1 MMSAASVSPL
11 VSVSKTPYP
20 VREGGERWGTLG
32 PSDGAMI
39 ERWASRFRGCG
50 WALRTGAIDGLWP
63 HLVVVDV
70 DDIDAAPD
78 WIHDLDAFPW
88 SVQTRRGLHLYSW
101 TGEPLR
107 SRRLALGEIK
117 AERAYVVGWQPGGAY
132 QPAEGFGVAQPPLFP
147 ARVLSDLLRTDSPPD
162 TPDQLVSPRPNRPQ
176 TRLDASRRRPVPS
189 PVSILPIGRRNVGL
203 FRRLLVAAGR
213 DYDLRGDKAR
223 MLGVAKWYN
232 QRLETPLPDGEVV
245 KLARSAVTY
254 SEDWETSTDAFS
266 ERQRIRGQR
275 SGASRRAQAADRD
288 AQIRRMK
295 AQGRSVTEI
304 ARSLGV
310 TRPTVYQAL
319 RQRD

>member
-1 MMSAASVSPL
+1 
-11 VSVSKTPYP
+11 
-20 VREGGERWGTLG
+20 
-32 PSDGAMI
+32 
-39 ERWASRFRGCG
+39 
-50 WALRTGAIDGLWP
+50 
-63 HLVVVDV
+63 
-70 DDIDAAPD
+70 
-78 WIHDLDAFPW
+78 
-88 SVQTRRGLHLYSW
+88 
-101 TGEPLR
+101 
-107 SRRLALGEIK
+107 
-117 AERAYVVGWQPGGAY
+117 
-132 QPAEGFGVAQPPLFP
+132 
-147 ARVLSDLLRTDSPPD
+147 
-162 TPDQLVSPRPNRPQ
+162 
-176 TRLDASRRRPVPS
+176 
-189 PVSILPIGRRNVGL
+189 
-203 FRRLLVAAGR
+203 
-213 DYDLRGDKAR
+213 
-223 MLGVAKWYN
+223 MLGLARWYN